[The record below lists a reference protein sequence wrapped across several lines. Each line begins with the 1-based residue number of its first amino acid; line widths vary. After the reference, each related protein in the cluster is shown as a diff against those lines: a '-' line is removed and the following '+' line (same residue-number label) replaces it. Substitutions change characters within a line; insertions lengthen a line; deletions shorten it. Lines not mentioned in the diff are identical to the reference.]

1 MNTQSQPSL
10 LHSAATLAKTPQ
22 APDSQLKKEISKKIS
37 SRFGAEDNPLIR
49 IKQAQVLVKELGHL
63 KGASMK
69 LGQMLALEARDFLPD
84 EVCQILEQL
93 QSEASFMDIQTIMQI
108 LDQELG
114 AKKRDFSLISEIPL
128 AAASIG
134 QVHRARLAERDVV
147 LKVQYPGIQESIHS
161 DVKVLSR
168 VLKTIAGL
176 LKKQIELDGLVTEFA
191 EIFSQETNYLQ
202 EAAFAAR
209 YREQAQVLKSVIVPE
224 VLTGYST
231 SRVICMNYESGVT
244 ISSWMR
250 APSQDLEKRKFYGH
264 LILDI
269 YTREFCDWGLVQ
281 TDPNLG
287 NFLLRPDSDELVLLD
302 FGATKS
308 YDLEF
313 RKQYSSLIVAV
324 LEKNE
329 VKVLRQAE
337 EMNLIDP
344 RESLEAKRIFCE
356 LIFESIYPITL
367 SEYNFSDE
375 SYVRNMRKHSKALMT
390 ALKFSSPP
398 KNLIFLHRKLG
409 GIFNMLRILKVTL
422 DLRHYTERFEQ
433 LAK

>member
-1 MNTQSQPSL
+1 MSKADSTPPKSATKRSARL
-10 LHSAATLAKTPQ
+10 LMMMGSIA
-22 APDSQLKKEISKKIS
+22 SKEISKKIS